1 MKEIFELA
9 PYIGVY
15 CLFTFSD
22 LILTDVPVSSAFVFM
37 VFLIFLVLLVWSFL
51 YYHAEEK
58 GSSERKLPFFLCLPG
73 SVYRARDT
81 QQ

>member
-22 LILTDVPVSSAFVFM
+22 LILTDVPVSSAIVFM
-37 VFLIFLVLLVWSFL
+37 VFLIFLVL
-51 YYHAEEK
+51 
-58 GSSERKLPFFLCLPG
+58 
-73 SVYRARDT
+73 
-81 QQ
+81 